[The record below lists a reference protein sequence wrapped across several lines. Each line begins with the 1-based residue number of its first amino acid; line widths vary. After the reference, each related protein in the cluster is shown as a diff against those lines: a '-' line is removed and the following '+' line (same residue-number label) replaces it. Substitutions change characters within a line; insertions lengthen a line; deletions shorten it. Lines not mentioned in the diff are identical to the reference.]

1 MPAISRAQDIIQF
14 LRRKGKPDIELRD
27 CQQGST
33 RERMKEKQVFEGE
46 PWLMR
51 TANHHFSL
59 TYLVSAQNSQ
69 NGVMAMLKSEIPTK
83 HFGHSLSL
91 AMVHLTPMVLAT
103 FKQSLMGHVSVWIYP
118 YRVLCCFM

>member
-51 TANHHFSL
+51 TANHHLCTHVPCFS
-59 TYLVSAQNSQ
+59 TEFSKWG
-69 NGVMAMLKSEIPTK
+69 NGNAEE
-83 HFGHSLSL
+83 
-91 AMVHLTPMVLAT
+91 
-103 FKQSLMGHVSVWIYP
+103 
-118 YRVLCCFM
+118 